1 MSTTTSASACN
12 KLVCIRE
19 EDSFHK
25 LMELSLYDAQ
35 NLIRDWMEHDRFNA
49 DPLLDEEDTPIPSRL
64 VTEGDDDI
72 TLRRITDKSSLV
84 DWGDETIGDTHI
96 GKRKLKTISKK
107 GKAKKSKRVLES
119 DEEIPSSGQS
129 PKYQESNDNTFATD
143 TDNLGA
149 RGGGGGG

>member
-1 MSTTTSASACN
+1 
-12 KLVCIRE
+12 
-19 EDSFHK
+19 
-25 LMELSLYDAQ
+25 
-35 NLIRDWMEHDRFNA
+35 MEHGHSNA

-149 RGGGGGG
+149 RGGGGGMMEKLANTILH